1 MVFQTYQGIGM
12 KMNAILVRELVILV
26 GVIGVVLVIVV

>member
-1 MVFQTYQGIGM
+1 MVFQIYQGIGM